1 MAIQR
6 MTWFNRASPAL
17 VEILNK
23 LDRSETPTD
32 VDQDI
37 YEHGS
42 VRYHV
47 QASASDPQIVY
58 LSISTP
64 PLSPEASLSPGLPE
78 CTMRD
83 IKSTY
88 SDYAEIV
95 EPPRTGFLLTLR
107 LNFAKISHR
116 KEKRVKAIAEISSL
130 LAVIMTSQLKDMLWS
145 LGSKDMDYGTYK
157 PVKLV
162 YHPREPFF
170 VFRLPEKITVIF
182 PMRFKED
189 SDVVLATS
197 FFQELMDAGCSAAC
211 AKAPRCIWSPI
222 PPPELRGEAFQHLAT
237 NGGFVSFGSS
247 CVNKLKTLSK
257 SMALKRKYATL
268 VSNSIKRIHSRIR
281 IKGLDRF
288 RRRWFKIPKFNSL
301 RKYTKLE

>member
-237 NGGFVSFGSS
+237 NGGFVSFEILPQHVKGARADKAIWILLNFDAYVKYHVK
-247 CVNKLKTLSK
+247 CTRGFIQRKLRHR
-257 SMALKRKYATL
+257 ME
-268 VSNSIKRIHSRIR
+268 
-281 IKGLDRF
+281 
-288 RRRWFKIPKFNSL
+288 SL
-301 RKYTKLE
+301 AAVAVV